1 MQETGQVYIDIQ
13 ADNIFKN
20 ILDFNLPGQYDQL
33 KLLESMVQKMNK
45 KRIRDGEGILNELLR
60 LAKDRS
66 MIEGYYTAAK
76 FAKLMLVLFTEY
88 ESIDPI
94 LNLEEKYE
102 FLLNESK
109 KKKSKK

>member
-1 MQETGQVYIDIQ
+1 
-13 ADNIFKN
+13 
-20 ILDFNLPGQYDQL
+20 
-33 KLLESMVQKMNK
+33 MVQQMNK
-45 KRIRDGEGILNELLR
+45 KRIRDGEGILNQLLS

-76 FAKLMLVLFTEY
+76 FAKLLLILFTDY

-109 KKKSKK
+109 RKKASK